1 MAIQLLLEAD
11 RAQSLDEELRECRER
26 LDKERVMRQ
35 NADLTVRSAE
45 EKGKQEEIAQ
55 RELQQALEFI
65 SSRET
70 ASNAII
76 SNLRSEKATHE
87 RRIRE
92 LEANLQQVLSA
103 ATPKRKGRARSSS
116 LSDIR
121 ITSLERD
128 LRESRA
134 SVLSLQAE
142 LGKAQE
148 KLRRNEEDLFRVENA
163 KTVLERRMAEEMKN
177 MEERL
182 ASKDEEIVR
191 LSGGE
196 DLGLAQER
204 EEELIQ
210 RVEEEEAK
218 VQALE
223 RLLLETRD
231 LKAMESALQ
240 KAEKKVAAEISKVKG
255 LEEKNTGLSRD
266 IRQVRDALEK
276 SDAHVQNLKTALN
289 ERDSLVHSLKVQ
301 ERYAGDDLYAQRILT
316 LDRAFMAQVGVQ
328 QEEIRSLRATQSSTA
343 PINSLIGKRLTDLL
357 FSPRLECTART
368 YSRWS
373 CD

>member
-11 RAQSLDEELRECRER
+11 RAQSLNEELRECRER

-45 EKGKQEEIAQ
+45 EKGKQEEVAQ
-55 RELQQALEFI
+55 RELQQALESI

-70 ASNAII
+70 ASNAVI
-76 SNLRSEKATHE
+76 SNLRSEKAALE
-87 RRIRE
+87 RRNRE
-92 LEANLQQVLSA
+92 LEVNLQQVVSA

-121 ITSLERD
+121 ITTLERD
-128 LRESRA
+128 LRDSRA
-134 SVLSLQAE
+134 SVLDLQAE
-142 LGKAQE
+142 LGKTQE
-148 KLRRNEEDLFRVENA
+148 KLRRNEEDLFRVENER
-163 KTVLERRMAEEMKN
+163 TVLERRMADETKN

-182 ASKDEEIVR
+182 ANKDEEIMR

-223 RLLLETRD
+223 RLLSETRD

-240 KAEKKVAAEISKVKG
+240 KAEKRVAAEISKVKG
-255 LEEKNTGLSRD
+255 LEEKNAGLSRD
-266 IRQVRDALEK
+266 MRHTRDALEE
-276 SDAHVQNLKTALN
+276 SRAHARSLKTALDD
-289 ERDSLVHSLKVQ
+289 RDSLVHSLKVQ
-301 ERYAGDDLYAQRILT
+301 ERYAGDDLHGQRILT
-316 LDRAFMAQVGVQ
+316 LGRALMAQVGVQ
-328 QEEIRSLRATQSSTA
+328 QEEIQSLRITQSSTS
-343 PINSLIGKRLTDLL
+343 PINSLIK
-357 FSPRLECTART
+357 SI
-368 YSRWS
+368 
-373 CD
+373 

>member
-1 MAIQLLLEAD
+1 MAIQLLQEAD
-11 RAQSLDEELRECRER
+11 RAQVLDEELRECKER

-35 NADLTVRSAE
+35 NADLSVRSAA
-45 EKGKQEEIAQ
+45 EKGKQEEVTL
-55 RELQQALEFI
+55 RELQQALESI

-70 ASNAII
+70 ASNTTI
-76 SNLRSEKATHE
+76 SNLRSEKAALE
-87 RRIRE
+87 RRMRE
-92 LEANLQQVLSA
+92 LEVNLQQVISA

-128 LRESRA
+128 LGDSRA
-134 SVLSLQAE
+134 SVQGLQAE

-148 KLRRNEEDLFRVENA
+148 KLRRNEEDLFRVQNER
-163 KTVLERRMAEEMKN
+163 TVLERRMADEMKN

-182 ASKDEEIVR
+182 ASKDEEISR

-204 EEELIQ
+204 EEELIR

-223 RLLLETRD
+223 RLLSGTRD

-240 KAEKKVAAEISKVKG
+240 KAERRVAAEISKVKG
-255 LEEKNTGLSRD
+255 LEEKNDGLNRD
-266 IRQVRDALEK
+266 MRKVQDALEE
-276 SDAHVQNLKTALN
+276 SHAHSRSLKTALDD
-289 ERDSLVHSLKVQ
+289 RDSLVHSLRAQ
-301 ERYAGDDLYAQRILT
+301 ERYAGDDSHAKRILI
-316 LDRAFMAQVGVQ
+316 LARGLKAQLSVQ
-328 QEEIRSLRATQSSTA
+328 QQEIRSLGATQSSA
-343 PINSLIGKRLTDLL
+343 SFIYSLIG
-357 FSPRLECTART
+357 CN
-368 YSRWS
+368 
-373 CD
+373 